1 MLAGA
6 MIEKGDMGGRAVWLR
21 ILRAVEKIL
30 EERSADGA
38 GVH

>member
-1 MLAGA
+1 MLADA
-6 MIEKGDMGGRAVWLR
+6 MLEKGDIDGRAVWLG

-30 EERSADGA
+30 EKRSADGP

>member
-1 MLAGA
+1 MLADA
-6 MIEKGDMGGRAVWLR
+6 MLEKGDIDGRAVWLG

-30 EERSADGA
+30 EERSAHGA